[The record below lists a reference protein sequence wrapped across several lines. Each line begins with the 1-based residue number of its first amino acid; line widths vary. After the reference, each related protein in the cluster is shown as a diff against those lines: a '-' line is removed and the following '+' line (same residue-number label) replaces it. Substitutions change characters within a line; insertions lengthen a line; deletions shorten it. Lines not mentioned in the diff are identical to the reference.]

1 MKQFHRQL
9 VAQFAW
15 ITLFIL
21 HFIKLGKTM
30 TIGSNPQTCFANLQ
44 MMFLDKS
51 VITEEA
57 ETNLQ

>member
-1 MKQFHRQL
+1 
-9 VAQFAW
+9 
-15 ITLFIL
+15 
-21 HFIKLGKTM
+21 M
-30 TIGSNPQTCFANLQ
+30 TIGSNPQTWFANLQ